1 MQTTMRLGAEQTG
14 LGFPTPLYEKYR
26 PRHIDDFAGLDEAK
40 QIFKGLV
47 RVPRPSAFLLIG
59 PPGVGKTTMG
69 MALAE
74 DLPGTLFDISS
85 QRADVATFDS
95 LQDRFAYYPSR
106 GKFWVPVV
114 NEADQMTEKAQL
126 RCLSLLDSSSWL
138 RPKFGG
144 GFEQGVAPPVIWV
157 FTCNGLGVNQTGIPS
172 SFEKRFLRR
181 CHVLK
186 FPTLTAAEIASY
198 LREIWLRE
206 SAQRV
211 FSNLPG
217 LRNYEGILPEPDF
230 DEIARQSATVADGLM
245 KLERHLLAAAA

>member
-1 MQTTMRLGAEQTG
+1 MQTALELGATQDG
-14 LGFPTPLYEKYR
+14 PVFPTPLYEKVR
-26 PRHIDDFAGLDEAK
+26 PRHIDDFAGLEEAK
-40 QIFKGLV
+40 RIFKGLT
-47 RVPRPSAFLLIG
+47 RSPRPCAFLLIG

-138 RPKFGG
+138 RPKLGG

-157 FTCNGLGVNQTGIPS
+157 FTCNGLGANQTGIPPV
-172 SFEKRFLRR
+172 FEKRFLSR
-181 CHVLK
+181 CMVLK
-186 FPTLTAAEIASY
+186 FAPLGTQEVAAY
-198 LREIWLRE
+198 LLRIWVKE
-206 SAQRV
+206 CGKA
-211 FSNLPG
+211 NG
-217 LRNYEGILPEPDF
+217 NAPDF
-230 DEIARQSATVADGLM
+230 LHLAQGYAGANLRDALM
-245 KLERHLLAAAA
+245 KLEMHLLAAAA